1 MRLSFSKYLGK
12 QLRQLKKETWTQEEK
27 DSCVNQSGMKKH
39 PPLIFVILADYFLLM
54 SRCFKS
60 LNFK

>member
-27 DSCVNQSGMKKH
+27 DSCVNQSGMKNIH
-39 PPLIFVILADYFLLM
+39 H
-54 SRCFKS
+54 
-60 LNFK
+60 